1 MRSVFALAALAL
13 TVGCGNPRDYTS
25 LARKAPLNTA
35 AAAAPKVLGESV
47 AEQAV
52 SVVADS
58 EGAAPMII
66 RTGQVSIEVD
76 SMDRAV
82 AEVRTLAKSFG
93 GYIGSS
99 SIQRGTENVRTAT
112 LVVDVPE
119 ERLDGVLGQLNPI
132 GRVESVNVTA
142 RDVGE
147 EYVDYE
153 ARVANSRREEQ
164 QLAVLLATR
173 TGKLKDVIDLE
184 QELARVR
191 GEVEHA
197 EGHLRYLK
205 AHATMSTLDVTV
217 HEHATVLAEAP
228 GEHPLRDAMRQA
240 WRNFIGFVAS
250 GIASLGVL
258 LPLAALAVAAWL
270 MVRRIKPSLAKRHE
284 A

>member
-1 MRSVFALAALAL
+1 MRSVFALAALTL
-13 TVGCGNPRDYTS
+13 VGCGHNG
-25 LARKAPLNTA
+25 LASSGERKALDMA
-35 AAAAPKVLGESV
+35 RAAPRVVGESV
-47 AEQAV
+47 AERAV

-58 EGAAPMII
+58 GGGAPMII

-76 SMDRAV
+76 SIDRAV
-82 AEVRTLAKSFG
+82 AAVRMLAKSFG

-99 SIQRGTENVRTAT
+99 SIQRGTENARTAT

-132 GRVESVNVTA
+132 GRVETVNVTA

-191 GEVEHA
+191 GEVEQA

-270 MVRRIKPSLAKRHE
+270 MVRRIKPSLGKRHE